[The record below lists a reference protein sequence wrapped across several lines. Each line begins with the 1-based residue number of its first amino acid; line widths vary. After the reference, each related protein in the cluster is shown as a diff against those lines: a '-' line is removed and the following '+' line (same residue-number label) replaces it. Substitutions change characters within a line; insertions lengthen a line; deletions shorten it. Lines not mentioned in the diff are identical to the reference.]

1 MNYRKIKY
9 ILVFAISILFLVPG
23 LRAEGDKKDGRNV
36 LPKTT
41 ADQVALTSLNI
52 NNISSYFFNNGISDI
67 SSLGNSG
74 LVYPKGS
81 GKTAAFTSGL
91 LWGARVA
98 GDDDPRVGGT
108 AYRTG
113 LQPGKVLANG
123 TADDPTL
130 SVYRIYRVRR
140 DVFPGAD
147 ANIDLS
153 TEAGLDGLS
162 QSEIRAQY
170 ELDWNEWPVDLGAPY
185 NDVNGNGIYEPATDI
200 PGVPGADQTL
210 WFITN
215 DLNSGATQFLYGQ
228 NPLGIECQVTI
239 WAYNQAGAL
248 GSMYFRKYKVINIT
262 DRTANP
268 TTFEDMYFSMWSDI
282 DLGDAG
288 DDFVGVDTTLSL
300 QFCYNASATDATYNP
315 LPPPAVGFDFFQGPL
330 VDGVAGE
337 DVNKNGVDDASDY
350 GIFNG
355 QVVGPGKINLPM
367 TAAYYFANGDPNIG
381 DPPQN
386 DIDGSRE
393 FYNFFQGRFGISG
406 APFIDLAT
414 GQVTTYAL
422 NGDPQARTGWL
433 DGIQLPAG
441 DRRQGSA
448 SGPFNMAPG
457 DTQEVVVAQIVA
469 GAIPGVDRLSAIGLL
484 KFYDA
489 QAQVAYD
496 NFFDLPTPP
505 PPPEVTVTA
514 LDREIILDWSK
525 NTAKVEATET
535 FSAKGHS
542 FQGYNIY
549 QLPTA
554 SSQVSEGIRVATYDI
569 VDGIGK
575 ISDLVFDVRS
585 GAVVLLPVQFGNDT
599 GVKRFI
605 SITND
610 AVRGGVPM
618 VNGIKYYFAVTSY
631 SYNPDMA
638 AVPNNLENPIA
649 ILTVIPQTPNPGVTY
664 GDESGGS
671 VAVTHEGTADGGPTV
686 NIVDPAVTTGHDYEV
701 FFTEREEIR
710 DANGD
715 WVPSGTSDRPEDMTG
730 SSISIAG
737 LYGPNP
743 ASGVELSF
751 SLDLV
756 SATNAW
762 CDGVTITFPA
772 NVTILS
778 MPSFEAGGGTIIPVV
793 TGNTITMGLVN
804 GELTQNG
811 IFHGGETWSVFI
823 ANPTLPLPVDWI
835 VHDDGYTDP
844 PGPIVDATGTFTIQ
858 TIGSLART
866 AKYWNLRDVTTS
878 TVLLENQSIIAGSDI
893 FPDRDDLS
901 GALLNPTTN
910 ADPVVDGFQI
920 GVDVGY
926 AAPLTISSNNPPT
939 VNNTEM
945 TGGGPG
951 ARWSITNFNLT
962 DFMYFGYADG
972 TVNASLGAYV
982 DGAGGT
988 TDVDQLQQ
996 DLELR
1001 WTGVLADTVI
1011 NGDTLKI
1018 TQSGGSFITLFGA
1031 SGWSIADHPLNPNPG
1046 SDAPFTVRVPF
1057 EVWNVEANQ
1066 QINCLFWQRTGNAT
1080 VNKGVVWNTAD
1091 RQYLWVVNTPYSNT
1105 AIDPASQEV
1114 MDHGTWNLVVYKSTF
1129 NKDDVMRI
1137 NYDNPIQ
1144 IGLDKYFFN
1153 TAGSSFSND
1162 LAKTQVDK
1170 INVFPNPYYG
1180 VNTEELNK
1188 YNKFVTFS
1196 HLPEKATIRIFNL
1209 AGVHVRTL
1217 NKEDIDQFL
1226 RWDLAN
1232 SAGLPV
1238 ASGLYLAYID
1248 LPDLGET
1255 KILKIAVIQEQQILD
1270 RF

>member
-1 MNYRKIKY
+1 
-9 ILVFAISILFLVPG
+9 
-23 LRAEGDKKDGRNV
+23 
-36 LPKTT
+36 
-41 ADQVALTSLNI
+41 
-52 NNISSYFFNNGISDI
+52 
-67 SSLGNSG
+67 
-74 LVYPKGS
+74 
-81 GKTAAFTSGL
+81 
-91 LWGARVA
+91 
-98 GDDDPRVGGT
+98 
-108 AYRTG
+108 
-113 LQPGKVLANG
+113 
-123 TADDPTL
+123 
-130 SVYRIYRVRR
+130 
-140 DVFPGAD
+140 
-147 ANIDLS
+147 
-153 TEAGLDGLS
+153 
-162 QSEIRAQY
+162 
-170 ELDWNEWPVDLGAPY
+170 
-185 NDVNGNGIYEPATDI
+185 
-200 PGVPGADQTL
+200 
-210 WFITN
+210 
-215 DLNSGATQFLYGQ
+215 
-228 NPLGIECQVTI
+228 
-239 WAYNQAGAL
+239 
-248 GSMYFRKYKVINIT
+248 
-262 DRTANP
+262 
-268 TTFEDMYFSMWSDI
+268 MYFSMWSDI

-288 DDFVGVDTTLSL
+288 DDYVGVDTTLSL
-300 QFCYNASATDATYNP
+300 QFCYNASATDATYAP
-315 LPPPAVGFDFFQGPL
+315 LPPPAVGFDFFQGPV

-337 DVNKNGVDDASDY
+337 DINKNGVDDASDF
-350 GIFNG
+350 GIFNN

-393 FYNFFQGRFGISG
+393 FYNFFQGKFGVSG

-433 DGIQLPAG
+433 DGIQLPPG

-469 GAIPGVDRLSAIGLL
+469 GAIQGVDRLSAIGLL

-489 QAQVAYD
+489 QAQVAYN
-496 NFFDLPTPP
+496 NFFDLPTAPP
-505 PPPEVTVTA
+505 APEVTVTT

-535 FSAKGHS
+535 FNAKGHT

-554 SSQVSEGIRVATYDI
+554 SSQVSDGIRVATYDI
-569 VDGIGK
+569 IDGIGK
-575 ISDLVFDVRS
+575 ISDLVFDVRTGS
-585 GAVVLLPVQFGNDT
+585 VVLLPVQFGNDS
-599 GVKRFI
+599 GIKRFI

-610 AVRGGVPM
+610 AVRGGVPL

-631 SYNPDMA
+631 SYNPDQD

-649 ILTVIPQTPNPGVTY
+649 IFTITPQTPNPGVTY

-671 VAVTHEGTADGGPTV
+671 VTVTHEGTADGGPTV
-686 NIVDPAVTTGHDYEV
+686 SIVDPAATTGHDYEV
-701 FFTEREEIR
+701 FFTQREEIR

-715 WVPSGTSDRPEDMTG
+715 WVPSGTPSGPEDMTG

-756 SATNAW
+756 SVTNAW
-762 CDGVTITFPA
+762 CDGVTLTFPSG
-772 NVTILS
+772 VTIINA
-778 MPSFEAGGGTIIPVV
+778 PSFEAGGGVVVPEV
-793 TGNTITMGLVN
+793 TGNVIKMGLTN

-823 ANPTLPLPVDWI
+823 AAPTLPLAVDWI

-844 PGPIVDATGTFTIQ
+844 AGPIVDAFGTFTI
-858 TIGSLART
+858 TNIGSLSRT
-866 AKYWNLRDVTTS
+866 AKYWNLRNVTTGAL
-878 TVLLENQSIIAGSDI
+878 LLENQGIIGGENL
-893 FPDRDDLS
+893 FPPRDDLS
-901 GALLNPTTN
+901 SAQLSPSTS
-910 ADPVVDGFQI
+910 ADPIVDGFQI
-920 GVDVGY
+920 GTSVVY
-926 AAPLTISSNNPPT
+926 EAPINFSSERLTLSPDDSPTTLSSNSTTTNLDIQNYTIFGGTISSFAT
-939 VNNTEM
+939 D
-945 TGGGPG
+945 
-951 ARWSITNFNLT
+951 NF
-962 DFMYFGYADG
+962 G
-972 TVNASLGAYV
+972 V
-982 DGAGGT
+982 GT
-988 TDVDQLQQ
+988 TDIEQLQQ
-996 DLELR
+996 DYELR
-1001 WTGVLADTVI
+1001 FTGVYTETSPGIWEV
-1011 NGDTLKI
+1011 T
-1018 TQSGGSFITLFGA
+1018 SGGQMATVFRMVSAAALATN
-1031 SGWSIADHPLNPNPG
+1031 PLNPSPG
-1046 SDAPFTVRVPF
+1046 VAQPFMVRIPF
-1057 EVWNVEANQ
+1057 EVWNKDTQ
-1066 QINCLFWQRTGNAT
+1066 QQ
-1080 VNKGVVWNTAD
+1080 VNLTFRD
-1091 RQYLWVVNTPYSNT
+1091 RQRDGTERPFY
-1105 AIDPASQEV
+1105 
-1114 MDHGTWNLVVYKSTF
+1114 TWNPTNRMYAILVNSPYDAVNPIQVDGGPDALNALATWVLVFYGT
-1129 NKDDVMRI
+1129 NYTLNDVVTVS
-1137 NYDNPIQ
+1137 YDNPIQ
-1144 IGLDKYFFN
+1144 IGLDKYLFN

-1209 AGVHVRTL
+1209 AGVHVRTI

-1255 KILKIAVIQEQQILD
+1255 KILKIAIIQEQQILD

>member
-23 LRAEGDKKDGRNV
+23 LRAEGDKKDGRNA

-67 SSLGNSG
+67 SALGNSG

-81 GKTAAFTSGL
+81 GKTAVFTSGL

-98 GDDDPRVGGT
+98 GDADPRVGGT

-130 SVYRIYRVRR
+130 PVYRIYRVRR

-147 ANIDLS
+147 PNIDLS

-162 QSEIRAQY
+162 QSEVRTQY

-268 TTFEDMYFSMWSDI
+268 TTFEDMYFSMFSDV

-300 QFCYNASATDATYNP
+300 QFCYNASATDATYAP

-330 VDGVAGE
+330 IDGVAGQ
-337 DVNKNGVDDASDY
+337 DINGNGIDDASDF
-350 GIFNG
+350 GIFNN

-393 FYNFFQGRFGISG
+393 FYNFFQGKFGVSG

-422 NGDPQARTGWL
+422 SGDPQARTGWL

-469 GAIPGVDRLSAIGLL
+469 GAIPGVDRLSAVGLL

-505 PPPEVTVTA
+505 PPPEVTVTT

-535 FSAKGHS
+535 FSEKGHS

-554 SSQVSEGIRVATYDI
+554 SSQVSEGIRVATYDLI
-569 VDGIGK
+569 DGVGK
-575 ISDLVFDVRS
+575 ISDLVFDVKS
-585 GAVVLLPVQFGNDT
+585 GSVVLLPVQFGNDT
-599 GVKRFI
+599 GIKRFI

-631 SYNPDMA
+631 SYNPDQA

-649 ILTVIPQTPNPGVTY
+649 ILTVVPQTPNPGVTY

-671 VAVTHEGTADGGPTV
+671 VTVTHEGTADGSPVVT
-686 NIVDPAVTTGHDYEV
+686 IVDPAATTGHDYEV

-710 DANGD
+710 NANGD
-715 WVPSGTSDRPEDMTG
+715 WVSSGTPSGPEDMTG

-756 SATNAW
+756 SVTNAW
-762 CDGVTITFPA
+762 CDGVTVTFPVG
-772 NVTILS
+772 VTILS
-778 MPSFEAGGGTIIPVV
+778 TPTFEAGGGTVVPVV

-823 ANPTLPLPVDWI
+823 ANPTLPLAVDWI

-844 PGPIVDATGTFTIQ
+844 AGPIVDATGTFTIE

-866 AKYWNLRDVTTS
+866 AKYWNLRDVTTGV
-878 TVLLENQSIIAGSDI
+878 VLLENQSIIAGSDLY
-893 FPDRDDLS
+893 PSRDDLS
-901 GALLNPTTN
+901 GALLNPTTS

-926 AAPLTISSNNPPT
+926 AAPITISANNEPT
-939 VNNTEM
+939 VNGNEDFSFS
-945 TGGGPG
+945 
-951 ARWSITNFNLT
+951 ASNVWWDSDNFNVC
-962 DFMYFGYADG
+962 DFMRFGYPDG
-972 TVNASLGAYV
+972 TANTSLPLYG
-982 DGAGGT
+982 GIGGT
-988 TDVDQLQQ
+988 LDVNLLQQ
-996 DLELR
+996 DLEFR
-1001 WTGVLADTVI
+1001 FTGVLADTVI
-1011 NGDTLKI
+1011 NGKTLTI
-1018 TQSGGSFITLFGA
+1018 TQSGGSIVTLFGA
-1031 SGWSIADHPLNPNPG
+1031 SGYSLADHPLNPNPG
-1046 SDAPFTVRVPF
+1046 VNQPIAVRVPF
-1057 EVWNVEANQ
+1057 EVWNVDDNQ
-1066 QINCLFWQRTGNAT
+1066 QVNLLMWDRAGNPT
-1080 VNKGVVWNTAD
+1080 VDGGDVWIQTT
-1091 RQYLWVVNTPYSNT
+1091 RVYTWIVNTPYSPSI
-1105 AIDPASQEV
+1105 IDINSQTV
-1114 MDHGTWNLVVYKSTF
+1114 ADYATWNMVFYRSLHTVGDVVR
-1129 NKDDVMRI
+1129 V

-1144 IGLDKYFFN
+1144 IGVDKYMFN

-1209 AGVHVRTL
+1209 AGVHVRTI

-1255 KILKIAVIQEQQILD
+1255 KILKIAIIQEQQILD

>member
-1 MNYRKIKY
+1 
-9 ILVFAISILFLVPG
+9 
-23 LRAEGDKKDGRNV
+23 
-36 LPKTT
+36 
-41 ADQVALTSLNI
+41 LNI

-67 SSLGNSG
+67 SAQGNSG

-98 GDDDPRVGGT
+98 GDPDPRVGGT

-113 LQPGKVLANG
+113 LQPGKVLPDG
-123 TADDPTL
+123 TADITTL
-130 SVYRIYRVRR
+130 DKYRIYRVRR

-147 ANIDLS
+147 PNIDLS

-162 QSEIRAQY
+162 QSEIRTQY
-170 ELDWNEWPVDLGAPY
+170 ELDWNEWPADMGAPF
-185 NDVNGNGIYEPATDI
+185 NDINSNGIYEPAIDI
-200 PGVPGADQTL
+200 PGVKDADQTL

-215 DLNSGATQFLYGQ
+215 DLNAATTRFLYGQ

-262 DRTANP
+262 NRTANP

-288 DDFVGVDTTLSL
+288 DDYVGVDTTLSL
-300 QFCYNASATDATYNP
+300 QFCYNASATDATYAP

-330 VDGVAGE
+330 LDGVAGQ
-337 DVNKNGVDDASDY
+337 DLNKNGIDDASDY
-350 GIFNG
+350 GIFNN
-355 QVVGPGKINLPM
+355 QVAGPGKINLPM

-386 DIDGSRE
+386 NIDGSRQ
-393 FYNFFQGRFGISG
+393 FYNFFQGKFGISG

-414 GQVTTYAL
+414 GNVTTYAL

-433 DGIQLPAG
+433 DGVQLPPG

-469 GAIPGVDRLSAIGLL
+469 GAIQGVDRLSAIGLL

-489 QAQVAYD
+489 QAQVAYN
-496 NFFDLPTPP
+496 NFFDLPTAPP
-505 PPPEVTVTA
+505 APEVTVTP

-525 NTAKVEATET
+525 NTAKVQATET
-535 FSAKGHS
+535 FNEKGHT

-554 SSQVSEGIRVATYDI
+554 SSQLADAIKVATYDI
-569 VDGIGK
+569 VDQVGK
-575 ISDLVFDVRS
+575 IFDLVFDVRTGS
-585 GAVVLLPVQFGNDT
+585 VINYPVQFGNDT

-610 AVRGGVPM
+610 AVRGGVPL

-631 SYNPDMA
+631 SYNPDLE
-638 AVPNNLENPIA
+638 AVPNNLENPLA

-664 GDESGGS
+664 GDPSGGS
-671 VAVTHEGTADGGPTV
+671 VKLTHQGTADGGPTV
-686 NIVDPAVTTGHDYEV
+686 SIVDPAATTGHNYEV
-701 FFTEREEIR
+701 FFTQREEIR
-710 DANGD
+710 NENGD
-715 WVPSGTSDRPEDMTG
+715 WVAASVVTKSLGPDTLTG
-730 SSISIAG
+730 SYLDVAG
-737 LYGPNP
+737 LYGPSGEIELKFSYVYESSDGNWADGISVTLP
-743 ASGVELSF
+743 AGYTVLSAPNF
-751 SLDLV
+751 QALNHDAV
-756 SATNAW
+756 NE
-762 CDGVTITFPA
+762 GNIVPQINGNVITFGD
-772 NVTILS
+772 VTH
-778 MPSFEAGGGTIIPVV
+778 PY
-793 TGNTITMGLVN
+793 TGNGPF
-804 GELTQNG
+804 E
-811 IFHGGETWSVFI
+811 GGEEFSVFI
-823 ANPTLPLPVDWI
+823 SPQGASLPFDVDWI
-835 VHDDGYTDP
+835 IFDDGWSG
-844 PGPIVDATGTFTIQ
+844 GPVDASGTTSV
-858 TIGSLART
+858 TSIGYLSRT
-866 AKYWNLRDVTTS
+866 AKYWNLRDVTTGAL
-878 TVLLENQSIIAGSDI
+878 LLENQGIIGGEYQ
-893 FPDRDDLS
+893 FPPRDDFS
-901 GALLNPTTN
+901 DAQLNPTTT
-910 ADPVVDGFQI
+910 ADPIVDGFQV
-920 GVDVGY
+920 GVSIVY
-926 AAPLTISSNNPPT
+926 EAPINFDADRLTLSPSTSPSTLSSTTGASSTDIRIVNYT
-939 VNNTEM
+939 V
-945 TGGGPG
+945 
-951 ARWSITNFNLT
+951 F
-962 DFMYFGYADG
+962 
-972 TVNASLGAYV
+972 
-982 DGAGGT
+982 GGT
-988 TDVDQLQQ
+988 ITSYAIDNFGFGTRSIDELQQ
-996 DLELR
+996 DYELR
-1001 WTGVLADTVI
+1001 FTGVWDSIDVNGQKVYIVKEGTGQMATIFSTLTGTAGLAT
-1011 NGDTLKI
+1011 
-1018 TQSGGSFITLFGA
+1018 
-1031 SGWSIADHPLNPNPG
+1031 HPLNPNPG
-1046 SDAPFTVRVPF
+1046 SATPFLIRVPF
-1057 EVWNVEANQ
+1057 EVWNKD
-1066 QINCLFWQRTGNAT
+1066 TGKQVNLMFRDREQASTVNPYYAWNIKSRMYAVLVNSDYNAT
-1080 VNKGVVWNTAD
+1080 
-1091 RQYLWVVNTPYSNT
+1091 TPLT
-1105 AIDPASQEV
+1105 GALRDPATWV
-1114 MDHGTWNLVVYKSTF
+1114 LVFYGTNYTRNDVVTVS
-1129 NKDDVMRI
+1129 
-1137 NYDNPIQ
+1137 YDNPIQ
-1144 IGLDKYFFN
+1144 IGIDKYLFS

-1209 AGVHVRTL
+1209 AGVHVRTI

>member
-1 MNYRKIKY
+1 M
-9 ILVFAISILFLVPG
+9 ISILFLVPG
-23 LRAEGDKKDGRNV
+23 LRAEGDKKDGRNT

-67 SSLGNSG
+67 NASGNSG
-74 LVYPKGS
+74 LFYPKGS

-91 LWGARVA
+91 LWGATVA
-98 GDDDPRVGGT
+98 GDPDPRVGGT

-113 LQPGKVLANG
+113 LQPGKVLADG

-147 ANIDLS
+147 PNIDLS

-162 QSEIRAQY
+162 ESQVRTQY
-170 ELDWNEWPVDLGAPY
+170 ELDWNEWPANLGAPY
-185 NDVNGNGIYEPATDI
+185 NDVNGNGVYEPATDI

-239 WAYNQAGAL
+239 WAYNQSGAL

-268 TTFEDMYFSMWSDI
+268 TTFENMYFSMWSDI

-300 QFCYNASATDATYNP
+300 QFCYNASATDAVYAP

-330 VDGVAGE
+330 VEGVAGQ
-337 DVNKNGVDDASDY
+337 DVNKNGIDDASDY
-350 GIFNG
+350 GIFNN
-355 QVVGPGKINLPM
+355 QVVGPGKVNLPM

-393 FYNFFQGRFGISG
+393 FYNFFQGKFGVSG
-406 APFIDLAT
+406 APFIDLST
-414 GQVTTYAL
+414 GQPTTYAL

-457 DTQEVVVAQIVA
+457 DTQEVVVAEICA
-469 GAIPGVDRLSAIGLL
+469 GAIQGVDRLSAIGLL

-505 PPPEVTVTA
+505 PAPEVTVTP

-525 NTAKVEATET
+525 NTEKVQATET
-535 FSAKGHS
+535 FNAKGHT

-554 SSQVSEGIRVATYDI
+554 SSQLADAIKVATYDI
-569 VDGIGK
+569 IDGVGK
-575 ISDLVFDVRS
+575 ISDLVFDTRTGSVI
-585 GAVVLLPVQFGNDT
+585 LYPVQFGNDS
-599 GVKRFI
+599 GIKRFI
-605 SITND
+605 SITSD
-610 AVRGGVPM
+610 AVRGGVPL
-618 VNGIKYYFAVTSY
+618 VNGTKYYFAVTSY
-631 SYNPDMA
+631 SYNPDLE
-638 AVPNNLENPIA
+638 AVPNNLENPLA
-649 ILTVIPQTPNPGVTY
+649 IITIVPQTPNPGVTY
-664 GDESGGS
+664 GDESGG
-671 VAVTHEGTADGGPTV
+671 AVTITHEGTADGGPTV
-686 NIVDPAVTTGHDYEV
+686 NIVDPAATTGHNYEV
-701 FFTEREEIR
+701 FFTQREEIR

-715 WVPSGTSDRPEDMTG
+715 WVPSGSSSRPEDMTG

-756 SATNAW
+756 SVTNAW
-762 CDGVTITFPA
+762 CDGITLTFPA
-772 NVTILS
+772 GVTILNA
-778 MPSFEAGGGTIIPVV
+778 PSFEAGGGAIIPEVN
-793 TGNTITMGLVN
+793 GNVITMGLVG

-823 ANPTLPLPVDWI
+823 SNPTLPLAVDWI
-835 VHDDGYTDP
+835 IHDDGYTDP
-844 PGPIVDATGTFTIQ
+844 PGPIVDATGTFTIE
-858 TIGSLART
+858 TIGSLSRT
-866 AKYWNLRDVTTS
+866 AKYWNLRDVTTG
-878 TVLLENQSIIAGSDI
+878 TLLLENQGIIGGEYL
-893 FPDRDDLS
+893 FPPRDDFS
-901 GALLNPTTN
+901 SAQLNPSVT
-910 ADPVVDGFQI
+910 ADPIVDGFQI
-920 GVDVGY
+920 GTSVVY
-926 AAPLTISSNNPPT
+926 EAPINFSSERLTLSPENSPTSLTSNSSTTTLDIQNYTIFGGTISSF
-939 VNNTEM
+939 
-945 TGGGPG
+945 
-951 ARWSITNFNLT
+951 AIDNF
-962 DFMYFGYADG
+962 G
-972 TVNASLGAYV
+972 V
-982 DGAGGT
+982 GT
-988 TDVDQLQQ
+988 TDIEQLQQ
-996 DLELR
+996 DYELR
-1001 WTGVLADTVI
+1001 FTGVYTETSPGIWEV
-1011 NGDTLKI
+1011 T
-1018 TQSGGSFITLFGA
+1018 SGGQMATVFRMVSAAALGT
-1031 SGWSIADHPLNPNPG
+1031 HPLNPSPG
-1046 SDAPFTVRVPF
+1046 VAQPFMVRIPF
-1057 EVWNVEANQ
+1057 EVWNKDTQ
-1066 QINCLFWQRTGNAT
+1066 QQ
-1080 VNKGVVWNTAD
+1080 VNLTFRD
-1091 RQYLWVVNTPYSNT
+1091 RLRDGTERPFY
-1105 AIDPASQEV
+1105 
-1114 MDHGTWNLVVYKSTF
+1114 TWNPTNRMYAIIVNSPYDAVNPIQVDGGPDALNALATWVLVFYGT
-1129 NKDDVMRI
+1129 NYTLNDVVTVS
-1137 NYDNPIQ
+1137 YDNPIQ
-1144 IGLDKYFFN
+1144 IGLDKYLFN
-1153 TAGSSFSND
+1153 TAGSSFSNE
-1162 LAKTQVDK
+1162 LAKTQVDQ

-1217 NKEDIDQFL
+1217 NKDDIDQFL